1 MGLVRPGDRRPL
13 VTIKHIH
20 GPEDFAAAFD
30 VSRETL
36 ERIQVYER
44 LLRQWQKAV
53 NLVAPGTLDDLWH
66 RHFADSAQI
75 LPLAG
80 AHPTPWLD
88 IGSGGG
94 FPGLVCAILLAD
106 KAYAPAAPPRVT
118 LVESHVRKGAFLR
131 EVARQT
137 GLAQVVDILSIRIET
152 LPTQDNLS
160 RPAVISARAL
170 AALDRLFALAA
181 PLFGPSTVGLFP
193 KGQGAEAEIAQARG
207 AWRFETDLVPSRT
220 DPHARIVVVRHL
232 APK

>member
-1 MGLVRPGDRRPL
+1 MRSGDRRSL
-13 VTIKHIH
+13 VSFKHIR
-20 GPEDFAAAFD
+20 GPKDFAAAFD

-36 ERIQVYER
+36 ERIQIYER

-53 NLVAPGTLDDLWH
+53 NLVAPSTLDDLWH

-80 AHPTPWLD
+80 EHPTPWLD

-106 KAYAPAAPPRVT
+106 KPYASGAPPRVT

-152 LPTQDNLS
+152 LPTQDNLP

-170 AALDRLFALAA
+170 AALDRLLALAA

-193 KGQGAEAEIAQARG
+193 KGQGAEAEVAQAQS
-207 AWRFETDLVPSRT
+207 AWRFEADLVSSRT
-220 DPHARIVVVRHL
+220 EPGGRIVVVRHL